1 MGLAT
6 ARAFAHAGTAV
17 TWRTSATTAC
27 RKRWTRSSPPA
38 LERNAMG
45 VLCAVSD
52 ESQVAAMVERTVAAF
67 GGLDAAFNNADS
79 GSIPT
84 C

>member
-1 MGLAT
+1 MADISDDGLQK
-6 ARAFAHAGTAV
+6 AV
-17 TWRTSATTAC
+17 DEIKSADG
-27 RKRWTRSSPPA
+27 
-38 LERNAMG
+38 NAMG

-84 C
+84 RPAGGGI